1 MLDKIDTMNRLW
13 RPFGAWGIVINL
25 TFLPP
30 AIYFMALLEKGDQHI
45 PALIGLVAT
54 LGGWFVAMAAVR
66 QVGKN
71 KALDVEENITIAEIK
86 DDNHE

>member
-1 MLDKIDTMNRLW
+1 MSKSKIDTLNRLW
-13 RPFGAWGIVINL
+13 RPLGAWGIVINL
-25 TFLPP
+25 TALPP
-30 AIYFMALLEKGDQHI
+30 GIYFMALFGRGDQHI

-71 KALDVEENITIAEIK
+71 KALDVEENITIAGIE
-86 DDNHE
+86 DES